1 MRMNM
6 VDQGK
11 IAALDNGPYLV
22 MGEVLVTDA
31 ESNEFRFE
39 RKTRALCCCGEST
52 TKLLR
57 WDAGGGRGGLVPMI
71 RDGLVV
77 AQTTHY
83 IVDRSTSGEGCMKN
97 VALPTKEPY
106 LSEARS

>member
-1 MRMNM
+1 M

-39 RKTRALCCCGEST
+39 RKTRALCRCGELT

-57 WDAGGGRGGLVPMI
+57 WDAGE
-71 RDGLVV
+71 DGADSSL
-77 AQTTHY
+77 
-83 IVDRSTSGEGCMKN
+83 
-97 VALPTKEPY
+97 
-106 LSEARS
+106 